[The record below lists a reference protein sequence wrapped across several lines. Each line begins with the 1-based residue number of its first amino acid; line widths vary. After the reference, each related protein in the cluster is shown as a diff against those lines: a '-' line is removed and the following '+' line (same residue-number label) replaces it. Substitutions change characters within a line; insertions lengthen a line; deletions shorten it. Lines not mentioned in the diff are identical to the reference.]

1 MKSHQITMGSNEPD
15 HPILTKSKT
24 IITET
29 GQLPTR
35 FTCRQNKAQPMTPG
49 RLAACSAST
58 HLFLCVR
65 KGNYVFCGYFDLKV
79 QNSHP
84 HLGNLGAKN
93 ITGSTHT
100 VTVNSLKGQE
110 GRREENEA
118 KAESNALVMRMQDNR
133 ERATRQLQVQI

>member
-1 MKSHQITMGSNEPD
+1 
-15 HPILTKSKT
+15 
-24 IITET
+24 
-29 GQLPTR
+29 
-35 FTCRQNKAQPMTPG
+35 MTPG
-49 RLAACSAST
+49 HLAACSAST

-65 KGNYVFCGYFDLKV
+65 KGNYVFWGYFDLKV
-79 QNSHP
+79 QKSHP

-118 KAESNALVMRMQDNR
+118 KAKSSVLVVREQDNS
-133 ERATRQLQVQI
+133 Q